1 MCTATNSAT
10 DDQAA
15 TLSKDRHDL
24 CLEALWEIEALSLAL
39 PGLVP
44 MNDENSPHFVV
55 RGIARRLVGL
65 SRSLMTAL
73 DDPDVPDDTVRR
85 QVFFG
90 Q

>member
-1 MCTATNSAT
+1 MCIATNSAT

-39 PGLVP
+39 PGLVT
-44 MNDENSPHFVV
+44 MDHENSPHFVV
-55 RGIARRLVGL
+55 RGIASRLVVL

-73 DDPDVPDDTVRR
+73 DEQDVSDDAVRR
-85 QVFFG
+85 QVFFRL
-90 Q
+90 